1 MRGVH
6 ILDSLP
12 AERNVARKRAR
23 VSATRN
29 RLKVETAED
38 RKPANPGEPLS
49 KKILIVVESE
59 GAVFDSLAR
68 KHENGYLP
76 AFAGCFSWGS
86 DPSTCASLW
95 RALALG
101 SKLRGQDPLL
111 ILLSALRLLNRNSPS
126 IRRAAVIRV
135 LDLYLANP
143 SRDPLGFAA
152 SPSGSPERL
161 ILDWMSMSNAL
172 LDAEGYP
179 PEFGSAREFLRNLKT
194 LAPRAEILVHS
205 SLPEAV
211 ALNQWEMAGLG
222 ESFLRI
228 AGAERG
234 DFAAYLRTALKN
246 GYDADPILVIGTT
259 GMAWQA
265 AQSAGARFFPIVPG
279 AEEQSWQNL
288 SEVFFPA
295 FMRGESAF
303 IDRDSRSFMRMMLD
317 DIESTI
323 ASDA

>member
-1 MRGVH
+1 M
-6 ILDSLP
+6 
-12 AERNVARKRAR
+12 
-23 VSATRN
+23 
-29 RLKVETAED
+29 
-38 RKPANPGEPLS
+38 S

-143 SRDPLGFAA
+143 ARDPLGFAA

-179 PEFGSAREFLRNLKT
+179 PEFGSR
-194 LAPRAEILVHS
+194 P
-205 SLPEAV
+205 
-211 ALNQWEMAGLG
+211 
-222 ESFLRI
+222 
-228 AGAERG
+228 
-234 DFAAYLRTALKN
+234 
-246 GYDADPILVIGTT
+246 
-259 GMAWQA
+259 
-265 AQSAGARFFPIVPG
+265 
-279 AEEQSWQNL
+279 
-288 SEVFFPA
+288 
-295 FMRGESAF
+295 
-303 IDRDSRSFMRMMLD
+303 
-317 DIESTI
+317 
-323 ASDA
+323 